1 MSRNVIAVS
10 YGNLFLALLR
20 NLHTVTN
27 SGCIDLRSHQQCR
40 RIPLFVHPVQNLLF
54 IYFLVMMMASGRRYL
69 VVVLVCIFLICSDVQ
84 CLFMCIL
91 DVYISLWRSVSLDAL
106 PILRFSYLSRNCRA
120 VSSLDIPDT
129 SLWPEM

>member
-10 YGNLFLALLR
+10 YGNLFVALLR

-84 CLFMCIL
+84 CLFMLI
-91 DVYISLWRSVSLDAL
+91 YWRNA
-106 PILRFSYLSRNCRA
+106 Y
-120 VSSLDIPDT
+120 LDISISECLVSPFFDCFWN
-129 SLWPEM
+129 LEFN